1 MYVCVCVEY
10 IEEKEKKER
19 KKKKKKKR
27 NGTNNKERFSLLII
41 IKAKS
46 IVAIL
51 SALGMPLTLTYLIS
65 YLLYLIIIITSLIF
79 LFFFNLKNRDTKG
92 KMRLASMIL

>member
-1 MYVCVCVEY
+1 MYACVYRVHRG
-10 IEEKEKKER
+10 KR
-19 KKKKKKKR
+19 KKKKGRKRKKKKR